1 MAIVPVDPGVSVPD
15 LGTFPLNTEQVYQ
28 ITFNALDS
36 SETPPIPVEPE
47 EGESANS
54 SKIKQKK
61 YEAEKKSQEQRASMK
76 EQTKEDIKKSIE
88 QKLQEVSNAIDQIS
102 TTSKEI
108 VDNAPDLLGQKAYLA
123 AYEATNI
130 TPLETQLTI
139 MTAQAAL
146 GALPGTAPT
155 LAAADAAAL
164 TQQISTLKDD
174 LSYKQIAYQQKV
186 AAYQTAVT
194 TVTVVS
200 SVITTF
206 CALFKLTSN
215 PAVAPFLA
223 TLNSVVAALN
233 ALLKVL

>member
-1 MAIVPVDPGVSVPD
+1 MAIVPVDPGVPVPD
-15 LGTFPLNTEQVYQ
+15 LGTFPLNAEQVYQ
-28 ITFNALDS
+28 ITFNALDY
-36 SETPPIPVEPE
+36 SETPPTPVEPE

-76 EQTKEDIKKSIE
+76 EQTKEDIKKYIE
-88 QKLQEVSNAIDQIS
+88 QKLQEVSNAIGQIS

-108 VDNAPDLLGQKAYLA
+108 VDNAPGLLGQKAYLA

-130 TPLETQLTI
+130 APLETQLTI
-139 MTAQAAL
+139 ITAQAAL

-186 AAYQTAVT
+186 AAYKTAVT

-215 PAVAPFLA
+215 PAVASFLA

>member
-1 MAIVPVDPGVSVPD
+1 MAIVPVDPGVSVPV
-15 LGTFPLNTEQVYQ
+15 LGSFPLSAEQVYQ

-36 SETPPIPVEPE
+36 SETPPTPVEPE

-54 SKIKQKK
+54 SKMKQKK

-108 VDNAPDLLGQKAYLA
+108 VENAPDLLGQKVYLA
-123 AYEATNI
+123 AYEATHI

-139 MTAQAAL
+139 MTA
-146 GALPGTAPT
+146 

-164 TQQISTLKDD
+164 AQQISTLKDD

-215 PAVAPFLA
+215 SAVGSFLA

-233 ALLKVL
+233 TLLKAL